1 MDKDESVESLSE
13 LYNNIGIKTQNS
25 NCNHLEEGKI
35 EGIMGIAK

>member
-1 MDKDESVESLSE
+1 MDIDESVESLPE
-13 LYNNIGIKTQNS
+13 LYNNIGIKTQNG